1 MISSNKIKW
10 KKEFNHFESLKA
22 AETYLLPGSYSG
34 PFGLLYNKHISGI
47 KTNTVQSKKNSILR
61 WVRSLVCLAR
71 QKVMETFNNI
81 FFIIFSLTLTFL
93 RLEALHE
100 NCKKTY
106 CNPGGPSIQFP
117 FQLKSSQEHQNSY
130 GEPGFVLD
138 CENNSTIINF
148 PSYGNLVVKSI
159 SYKTRKLDLLD
170 PRSCV
175 HGVFLNLN
183 LSLTPFHYYYTLKDY
198 TYLNCSAR
206 LSSNS
211 FTEIPCLS
219 GVGHHVYTVEPSLDV
234 PFSCQPIKTIAIPFG
249 YSSSLSDN
257 SFGLRLTWGSL
268 GREDCEGKG
277 IRCALQSK
285 NGGLTEEGMY

>member
-1 MISSNKIKW
+1 
-10 KKEFNHFESLKA
+10 
-22 AETYLLPGSYSG
+22 
-34 PFGLLYNKHISGI
+34 
-47 KTNTVQSKKNSILR
+47 
-61 WVRSLVCLAR
+61 
-71 QKVMETFNNI
+71 METFNNI

-285 NGGLTEEGMY
+285 NGGLIEEVRVLWIIGIFAAAALISRKIYWSEKTDSQKEERYQVGHGKILGDYTALKVEIFNADVDTEQPHKPSLNL